1 MLNTIK
7 KFLNSESTQSETI
20 TPIPTI
26 ETVIPEMNK
35 DQQILNE
42 FEKTCEKLIQ
52 HENFPKKAKDYLDKI
67 IKTVKQINLETISLE
82 DQVKIRR
89 NLELLIPDTINT
101 YLALPKA
108 HAVSVIVEKNK
119 TSKELL
125 IDKLSEYEKQ
135 LDLLSIKAIEEQ
147 TAQMIKKQKASNNQ
161 PAIKKD
167 FFDI

>member
-1 MLNTIK
+1 MLNKFIK
-7 KFLNSESTQSETI
+7 FIQNESTQVNLPVSE
-20 TPIPTI
+20 PTI
-26 ETVIPEMNK
+26 ENIDSDMTQ
-35 DQQILNE
+35 DQKILNK
-42 FEKTCEKLIQ
+42 FGNDCENFIK

-67 IKTVKQINLETISLE
+67 IKTVKQINVETISLE

-135 LDLLSIKAIEEQ
+135 LDLISIKAIEDQ
-147 TAQMIKKQKASNNQ
+147 TAQMIKKQKSSNNQ